1 MEEIHH
7 RILPQFHLV
16 LAPSEIPFCKFWTLP
31 TTQGIQQDTEIIELF
46 QVCSAKSIMD
56 DRIIRAIVIEDAR
69 NE

>member
-31 TTQGIQQDTEIIELF
+31 TIHGIQQDTEIIELF
-46 QVCSAKSIMD
+46 QICSAKSIMD
-56 DRIIRAIVIEDAR
+56 DRMIRAIVIEDAR